1 MNMRITINEDVLKKA
16 EKCRS
21 NFSCLAGG
29 NDCLCEVEDHAGE
42 NIHFITPRADAHKY
56 NYKMGF
62 GFSYI
67 CKCPV
72 RKEVYNLYRI

>member
-1 MNMRITINEDVLKKA
+1 MRFAINENIVKKA

-21 NFSCLAGG
+21 NFSCLSGE

-42 NIHFITPRADAHKY
+42 NIHFITPRTGAHKC